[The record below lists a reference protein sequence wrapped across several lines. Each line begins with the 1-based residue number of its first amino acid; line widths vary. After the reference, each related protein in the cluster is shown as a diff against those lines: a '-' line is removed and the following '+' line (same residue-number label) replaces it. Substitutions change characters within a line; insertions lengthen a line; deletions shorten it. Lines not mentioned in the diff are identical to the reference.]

1 MASVRFA
8 AVFLLAATA
17 YAAPA
22 EAVRLN
28 EAGIR
33 KLIDRESDG
42 AVEAFRGALG
52 RAPDSRAVA
61 RNLAAAL
68 VARAEDLRTRRKQ
81 VEALP
86 LLDEAVRLHPER
98 LRYRV
103 LRGRARYETEMD
115 RRLAAEDFDHVL
127 QRDPDYLDAL
137 VNAGQ
142 LLYLERQLQ
151 RAVDHWRHALRL
163 RPGDADV
170 QRRLA
175 RAEKELDVERGFEEL
190 HAGAFIV
197 RYSPKIPLELAQ
209 GVLVTFEAAD
219 SVLRNRFQSFPAGQ
233 TAVTLYAPSEFRA
246 ATGAHAWVAGLSDGT
261 IRLTVRPA
269 DSPIRLKPT
278 IYHEYTHH
286 LVRIKAPRAPEWLHE
301 GLAQRSEDRSRSAA
315 EARLRAAPDLE
326 PSALSERMIRQ
337 RDPRRVSLLYDLALS
352 FTHFLYEDSGEARI
366 HDLLSQLKSD
376 GNELVALRRVYGR
389 SRDELFEAWRRRLR
403 GE

>member
-1 MASVRFA
+1 LA
-8 AVFLLAATA
+8 AVLLLLSLAAH
-17 YAAPA
+17 AAPA

-28 EAGIR
+28 ETGIR
-33 KLIDRESDG
+33 RLTDRQAAE
-42 AVEAFRGALG
+42 AVEAFRGALS
-52 RAPDSRAVA
+52 RAPKNRAVA

-68 VARAEDLRTRRKQ
+68 VARAEELRIRRKPA
-81 VEALP
+81 EALP
-86 LLDEAVRLHPER
+86 FLSEAVGLHPER

-103 LRGRARYETEMD
+103 LRGRARFEKAED
-115 RRLAAEDFDHVL
+115 RRLAAEDFDYVL

-151 RAVDHWRHALRL
+151 SAIDHWRRALRL

-175 RAEKELDVERGFEEL
+175 RAEKELEVERGFGEL

-197 RYSPKIPLELAQ
+197 RHSRKIPLELAQ
-209 GVLVTFEAAD
+209 GVLVMFETAD

-233 TAVTLYAPSEFRA
+233 TSVTLYAPSEFRA

-269 DSPIRLKPT
+269 DSPVRLKPT

-301 GLAQRSEDRSRSAA
+301 GLAQMAEERSRSAA

-337 RDPRRVSLLYDLALS
+337 RDPRRVGLLYDLALS

-366 HDLLSQLKSD
+366 HDLLSQLKAD